1 MMNQEFTTKSG
12 VKVRA
17 MEAESSGGLIE
28 LDLKEIKQTAD
39 GTYLI
44 PSKDL
49 QAAGKWAFTI
59 DVAQMKKEGKPVPPE
74 MEKDIDKNAMF
85 LHEIMQQVPTI
96 LDLVRQIKNDRV
108 HPIERGLEKGLIEAS
123 AELTQEILASDREL
137 KEKLTEDLRGNLE
150 KMLSDEGE
158 GEEGE
163 EE

>member
-1 MMNQEFTTKSG
+1 MINQEFTTKSG

-17 MEAESSGGLIE
+17 MEPESAGGLIE

-59 DVAQMKKEGKPVPPE
+59 DVAQMKKEGKPIPPE
-74 MEKDIDKNAMF
+74 MEKDLDKNTMF
-85 LHEIMQQVPTI
+85 LQEIMQQVPKI
-96 LDLVRQIKNDRV
+96 LEVVRQIKNDRV
-108 HPIERGLEKGLIEAS
+108 HPIERGWEKGLVEAS
-123 AELTQEILASDREL
+123 AELTKEILENDTEL
-137 KEKLTEDLRGNLE
+137 KEELAEDIRENLR
-150 KMLSDEGE
+150 KMFKGEEGK
-158 GEEGE
+158 EGE